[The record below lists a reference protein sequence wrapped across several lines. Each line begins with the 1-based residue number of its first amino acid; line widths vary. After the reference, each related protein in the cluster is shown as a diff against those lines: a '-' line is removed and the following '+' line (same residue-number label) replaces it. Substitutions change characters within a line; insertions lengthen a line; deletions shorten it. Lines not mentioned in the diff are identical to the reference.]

1 MTYDEKMA
9 KAEAI
14 IQQLESAEAL
24 SMEAYKKAAAEAT
37 ALLKSCKSDIE
48 GMQKDLSKSTILF
61 YCHERDHVPRKL

>member
-1 MTYDEKMA
+1 MTYDEKIA

-24 SMEAYKKAAAEAT
+24 SMEAYKNAAAEAT

-48 GMQKDLSKSTILF
+48 GMQKDLS
-61 YCHERDHVPRKL
+61 

>member
-37 ALLKSCKSDIE
+37 ALLKECRSEIE
-48 GMQKDLSKSTILF
+48 GMHNEL
-61 YCHERDHVPRKL
+61 C

>member
-1 MTYDEKMA
+1 MTYDEKIA

-14 IQQLESAEAL
+14 IAQLESSDAL

-48 GMQKDLSKSTILF
+48 GMQKDLS
-61 YCHERDHVPRKL
+61 